1 VVNIEASE
9 SEKLPMLQKWI
20 VSRNGKQAVANVVK
34 CLGLALRGELWNNVS
49 FSPHSVVCPLYNLT
63 RCFSQSDL
71 CLDESKVLSHISQLL
86 LESQRFNH
94 WQENMSVALK
104 ILENFA
110 NSWSSQR
117 LMRGQCMHLLHS
129 IASNNAANC
138 SWFPPH
144 PSSRDQVAMKSI
156 RVNAEKIL
164 KMLSVMPISGKTSEK
179 SWGCFNDQSFLLIIT
194 NFSVCMGQHERM
206 GRSCWLMCLD
216 GTLLQMI
223 VQSALYE

>member
-1 VVNIEASE
+1 MVNIEASE
-9 SEKLPMLQKWI
+9 SQKLPMLQKWI
-20 VSRNGKQAVANVVK
+20 VSRDGKQAVANVVK

-71 CLDESKVLSHISQLL
+71 SLDESKVLSHISQLMQ
-86 LESQRFNH
+86 ESQLFSH

-104 ILENFA
+104 ILENLA
-110 NSWSSQR
+110 NSSSSQH

-129 IASNNAANC
+129 IASTNAPNC

-144 PSSRDQVAMKSI
+144 PSPEDQVAMRRI

-164 KMLSVMPISGKTSEK
+164 KMLSVMPIAGKNSPK
-179 SWGCFNDQSFLLIIT
+179 VGGWFQLSIAFVDGADNHKP
-194 NFSVCMGQHERM
+194 FSVH
-206 GRSCWLMCLD
+206 
-216 GTLLQMI
+216 GT
-223 VQSALYE
+223 A